1 MNIYL
6 RMFYDALERGAS
18 DEELQNIIDSAS
30 VMITD
35 NAEYM
40 KFYELA
46 MYQYKQ
52 YEKRII
58 FC

>member
-46 MYQYKQ
+46 MHQYKQ
-52 YEKRII
+52 YEKRIV

>member
-1 MNIYL
+1 MSIYL

-18 DEELQNIIDSAS
+18 DEELQDIIDTAS
-30 VMITD
+30 IMISD

-40 KFYELA
+40 RFYELA

-52 YEKRII
+52 YEKRIV